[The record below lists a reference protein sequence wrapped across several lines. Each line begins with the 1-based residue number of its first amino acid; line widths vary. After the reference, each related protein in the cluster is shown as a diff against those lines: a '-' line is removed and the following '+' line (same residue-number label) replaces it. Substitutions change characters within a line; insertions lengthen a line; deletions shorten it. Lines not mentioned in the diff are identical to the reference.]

1 MSLVDAVAAAMFA
14 AVIAYA
20 VLGGADFGSGIWDLV
35 AGRDEEA
42 GSMRRLI
49 DRSIGPVWEANHVW
63 LIVVL
68 VILWTAF
75 PTSYAVLVQTLA
87 IPFWLVGLGISLR
100 GAVFAFRKVAPTFR
114 FAQAAGAVFAL
125 SSLMTPFFLGVIAG
139 AVASGRIRLD
149 EPPERLSSWLTVTSL
164 VGGVLAVLA
173 CAFIAGVFLAAEAS
187 DLGQTDLADELRR
200 KALILGIGMGVVAI
214 AAILPLARDAPTL
227 VEGLTGRGLAAVAT
241 SAIGG
246 SASLAL
252 LFSGRL
258 REARIGAAVAV
269 GSIVL
274 GWGLAQYP
282 WLLVDEIT
290 IADAAGARGALV
302 GLIIASGLAAVLVL
316 PPLIYLFLLASSDGP
331 RHKR

>member
-1 MSLVDAVAAAMFA
+1 MSLVDAVAAAMFV

-35 AGRDEEA
+35 AGRDEVA

-75 PTSYAVLVQTLA
+75 PTSYVALIQALA

-100 GAVFAFRKVAPTFR
+100 GAAFAFRKVAPTFR
-114 FAQAAGAVFAL
+114 FAQTMGAVFAV

-139 AVASGRIRLD
+139 AVASGRISLT
-149 EPPERLSSWLTVTSL
+149 EPAGLWAAWLTLTSL
-164 VGGVLAVLA
+164 IGGVLAVFA
-173 CAFIAGVFLAAEAS
+173 CAFVAGVFLAAEAAV
-187 DLGQTDLADELRR
+187 LGQSELADELRR
-200 KALILGIGMGVVAI
+200 KTLILGVAMGFVAL
-214 AAILPLARDAPTL
+214 AAIWPLSRDAPTL
-227 VEGLTGRGLAAVAT
+227 FEGLTGRGLGAVAA
-241 SAIGG
+241 SGIGG
-246 SASLAL
+246 VASLWL
-252 LFSGRL
+252 LLKGRL

-269 GSIVL
+269 GSVVL

-302 GLIIASGLAAVLVL
+302 GLIIASGVATVLVI
-316 PPLIYLFLLASSDGP
+316 PPLIYLFVLASTDGP
-331 RHKR
+331 RHER